1 MTGNKL
7 ASLATA
13 FAALLALPPL
23 AQSADEAM
31 PEVFVGTVVDA
42 GGAVPRATS
51 ARFTLHIDEY
61 TTDAEASELLQVL
74 AEHGPDGLEKAL
86 RKIEKGWIRI
96 GSSLGYPVSVTRTFD
111 TESGRIIRV
120 ATDRPVQMFEVWHGL
135 RSLDHP
141 FGVLEL
147 RLDANDK
154 GDGRL
159 IAAAE
164 VGFSKEG
171 SLEIESLGT
180 QPFRLLQVKKQ
191 EPKKSKKKKKK
202 EKN

>member
-1 MTGNKL
+1 
-7 ASLATA
+7 
-13 FAALLALPPL
+13 
-23 AQSADEAM
+23 M
-31 PEVFVGTVVDA
+31 PEVFVGTVVDV
-42 GGAVPRATS
+42 GGVVPGATS

-61 TTDAEASELLQVL
+61 TTDEEASELLQVL
-74 AEHGPDGLEKAL
+74 AEQGPGGLERAM
-86 RKIEKGWIRI
+86 RKVEKGWIRI

-120 ATDRPVQMFEVWHGL
+120 ATDRPIQMFEVWHGL

-202 EKN
+202 KEKN

>member
-1 MTGNKL
+1 M
-7 ASLATA
+7 ATVV
-13 FAALLALPPL
+13 AALLALPPL

-31 PEVFVGTVVDA
+31 PEVFVGTVVDV
-42 GGAVPRATS
+42 GGVVPGATS

-61 TTDAEASELLQVL
+61 TTDEEASELLQVL
-74 AEHGPDGLEKAL
+74 AEQGPGGLERAM
-86 RKIEKGWIRI
+86 RKVEKGWIRI

-120 ATDRPVQMFEVWHGL
+120 ATDRPIQMFEVWHGL

-154 GDGRL
+154 GEGRL

-202 EKN
+202 KEKN